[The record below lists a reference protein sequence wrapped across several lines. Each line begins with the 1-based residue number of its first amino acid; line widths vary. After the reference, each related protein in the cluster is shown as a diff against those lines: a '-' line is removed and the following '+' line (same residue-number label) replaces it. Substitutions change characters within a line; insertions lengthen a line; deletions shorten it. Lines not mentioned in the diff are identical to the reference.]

1 MEEET
6 RFVGIDV
13 SKAQVDVA
21 VRPAGERWVVSY
33 DETAVEGLVSQMVDL
48 GPALVLLEA
57 TGGLDAAGG
66 SAGRCGAAGGGGQPA
81 PDSRL
86 RQGHGD
92 AGQDR
97 RSGRSGSGSLCRSGP
112 TSRAP
117 FARSRGPGPQLSGW
131 PKASDADH
139 AGLREESPGTAS
151 VAVRPRIEAHIS
163 WLKQELED
171 LDKDLDKDLRQTLR
185 QSPIWR
191 EKDDL
196 LQSVPGVGE
205 QLSLTLPAHLPELGT
220 LDRRQIAGLV
230 GVAPFNR
237 DSGLWW
243 GRRSIWG
250 RRSSVRSTLYLATV
264 VVTRYNRVIRLY
276 YQRLPEAGKNQ
287 KVALTACARK
297 LLTIL
302 NAMLK
307 HGQPWNPQLNQQV

>member
-1 MEEET
+1 MSYGSPAQYGLFTRLAQLPATRPPNLPRQQACRRNGFIIQVAWANGARIVQGQATLIQEVQLEEET
-6 RFVGIDV
+6 RFAGIDI

-33 DETAVEGLVSQMVDL
+33 DETGVEGPVSQMVDL

-66 SAGRCGAAGGGGQPA
+66 SAGRCGAAGGGGGQPA

-97 RSGRSGSGSLCRSGP
+97 RSGRSGSGSLYRSGP

-117 FARSRGPGPQLSGW
+117 FARRQGPGPQLPGC
-131 PKASDADH
+131 PKASDADP

-151 VAVRPRIEAHIS
+151 VAVRPRIEARIS
-163 WLKQELED
+163 WLKQELE
-171 LDKDLDKDLRQTLR
+171 DLDKDLRQTLR

-196 LQSVPGVGE
+196 LRSVPGVGE
-205 QLSLTLPAHLPELGT
+205 QLSLTLPAHLPELST
-220 LDRRQIAGLV
+220 LDRRQIAALV

-237 DSGLWW
+237 DSGL
-243 GRRSIWG
+243 
-250 RRSSVRSTLYLATV
+250 
-264 VVTRYNRVIRLY
+264 
-276 YQRLPEAGKNQ
+276 
-287 KVALTACARK
+287 
-297 LLTIL
+297 
-302 NAMLK
+302 
-307 HGQPWNPQLNQQV
+307 